1 VAQKLKPTAAGK
13 MRYADNADVIDAAY
27 DTALEENGEVLLS
40 DLGGVTMSD
49 LDFFKRYQT
58 VGYPDGP
65 EPQRVIRLR

>member
-1 VAQKLKPTAAGK
+1 

-27 DTALEENGEVLLS
+27 DAALEENGEVLLS

-49 LDFFKRYQT
+49 LDFYKRYQT

-65 EPQRVIRLR
+65 RPQRVIRLR